1 LDGVPDNSDVEDS
14 SEDGWDDD
22 DEDIDYIARRRDRG
36 LTPVPM
42 AGEGMYCDRDDG
54 RGEDDDGDR
63 DRDDEEEDE
72 IEVDS
77 DNEELPDLDESECV
91 AGEPAKKKVRVE
103 RKTWTWKNGDLEL
116 KDMPTN
122 MVQARGM
129 EQCKY
134 PVDYFLKMFGKET
147 FEMLLEETNIYRV
160 SKQSTAALITIAELR
175 KVVGILMYIS
185 VLRMP
190 NTRMFWS
197 KAMGIKAVSNVMT
210 RDRFEEII
218 NLLHMSNNLL
228 QPKST
233 DPAYDRLYK
242 VRNLL
247 VALNTNFK
255 KNAEMEKVMAVDEQ
269 MIPFKGRL
277 GLKVYMKNKPAKWG
291 IKIWALA
298 GQSGYVHSFNVF
310 GDNLLVTEGPDGVGA
325 SGQTV
330 LNLCEN
336 LEPGTEVFF
345 DNYFASPGLL
355 LALQDNR
362 IEHCPLKSE
371 KELKKEG
378 RGAMDHKVSEEGVL
392 VARWYDNKPV
402 MVGSNHYSV
411 TPHGRVKRW
420 DRKQKDYIH
429 IPIPFHIGAYNRG
442 MGAVDRCDQLLSF
455 YR

>member
-1 LDGVPDNSDVEDS
+1 M
-14 SEDGWDDD
+14 
-22 DEDIDYIARRRDRG
+22 
-36 LTPVPM
+36 PM
-42 AGEGMYCDRDDG
+42 N
-54 RGEDDDGDR
+54 
-63 DRDDEEEDE
+63 
-72 IEVDS
+72 V
-77 DNEELPDLDESECV
+77 V
-91 AGEPAKKKVRVE
+91 K
-103 RKTWTWKNGDLEL
+103 
-116 KDMPTN
+116 
-122 MVQARGM
+122 ARGM

-134 PVDYFLKMFGKET
+134 PVAYFMKMFGKET

-160 SKQSTAALITIAELR
+160 TKKSTVSLITMAELR

-185 VLRMP
+185 VVRMP
-190 NTRMFWS
+190 NMRMFWS
-197 KAMGIKAVSNVMT
+197 KAMGITAVSNVMT
-210 RDRFEEII
+210 RDRFEEIV

-233 DPAYDRLYK
+233 DPDYDRLYK

-269 MIPFKGRL
+269 MIPFKGKL
-277 GLKVYMKNKPAKWG
+277 GLKVYMKNKPSKWG

-310 GDNLLVTEGPDGVGA
+310 GDNLLVTEGADGVGA

-355 LALQDNR
+355 LALQDKGLPAACTLRANK

-378 RGAMDHKVSEEGVL
+378 RGAMDHKVSEEGIL
-392 VARWYDNKPV
+392 VARW
-402 MVGSNHYSV
+402 
-411 TPHGRVKRW
+411 
-420 DRKQKDYIH
+420 
-429 IPIPFHIGAYNRG
+429 
-442 MGAVDRCDQLLSF
+442 
-455 YR
+455 